1 MKLVIDTREKDLIK
15 LLKALNSEQKK
26 QIDIDVKPLDLGDVI
41 FYDKFDKEILVIERK
56 SVNDLAGSIRD
67 GRYNEQSLRLTNWDA
82 IHNHNIVY
90 LIEGQMRSLNSKYN
104 KITPDI
110 LYSTM
115 CSLFFHKG
123 FSIFRSND
131 VMETANVIMRFFYK
145 IQKETK
151 RKPYY
156 DIIHTEQNVES
167 QIETVKNEEDFS
179 QPNYKNGEKEKNKI
193 VVDKLENVKSGIKNN
208 NKNSINQNLC
218 SKCGL
223 GVNSQ
228 EYVSVIKKVKKDNIT
243 PENIG
248 AIILSQIPG
257 ISSVTS
263 LTIMDKFGSLYDL
276 MLALK
281 EDGNCMNGLT
291 YTTKSGQIRRI
302 SHKSIES
309 VKKFL
314 LYKRE
319 TGINIDV

>member
-41 FYDKFDKEILVIERK
+41 FYDKSGKEILVIERK

-131 VMETANVIMRFFYK
+131 VMETANVILRFFYK

-156 DIIHTEQNVES
+156 DIIQPEQNVES
-167 QIETVKNEEDFS
+167 QIENSKNQESFTQSDS
-179 QPNYKNGEKEKNKI
+179 KNGEKEKNKI
-193 VVDKLENVKSGIKNN
+193 VVDKIENIKTGNKISNN
-208 NKNSINQNLC
+208 TNLC